1 MRATD
6 KTITDHLI
14 RKSKIMP
21 PRNQKISGKRIDLM
35 LDRNRAWPRSFLLIA
50 LYVSMSQLRLFVLI

>member
-1 MRATD
+1 
-6 KTITDHLI
+6 
-14 RKSKIMP
+14 MP